1 MLGHRVRSE
10 ISYLPIK
17 LHGVAF
23 HKIVPLIKYASNWI
37 YFEICIYIA
46 LLHYKFSYYGK
57 LVCKFF
63 FLNYRPACDKNVY
76 NSDAYGTLYVELLSD
91 VFPF

>member
-23 HKIVPLIKYASNWI
+23 HKIVPLIMYASVRI
-37 YFEICIYIA
+37 YFEICVCI
-46 LLHYKFSYYGK
+46 LL
-57 LVCKFF
+57 CCITN
-63 FLNYRPACDKNVY
+63 FLITEN
-76 NSDAYGTLYVELLSD
+76 
-91 VFPF
+91 